1 MVKITWSNLALE
13 SIHAASEFHRP
24 YSARF
29 ADAFI
34 ERVFEKVF
42 LLESHPLMGRIVPE
56 FNRPDLR
63 ELLYKTTIQ
72 AVPNYVSGTRP
83 RRTGY
88 FGGASRS
95 QAGFTGIVIWVSQ
108 TISGFTQLKN

>member
-1 MVKITWSNLALE
+1 MVQITWSTLALE

-24 YSARF
+24 YSAGF

-42 LLESHPLMGRIVPE
+42 LLETHPLMGRIVPE

-63 ELLYKTTIQ
+63 ELLYKQYRIM
-72 AVPNYVSGTRP
+72 
-83 RRTGY
+83 
-88 FGGASRS
+88 
-95 QAGFTGIVIWVSQ
+95 
-108 TISGFTQLKN
+108 